1 MIEYFNDLSKKEIS
15 KFKAFVNS
23 PYLNP
28 NKQVV
33 KLFSYLRSRYPNIKD
48 SDLDKSVVF
57 KNLFPDK
64 SYNDESIRKLISDFN
79 KVFESFLIQ
88 TEFKTDIQQSNILL
102 LRSLRKRGIKKRFE
116 LILNET
122 TKLQKKQFSRD
133 EKFYANQVNLEHEYY
148 LYNFDKY
155 KFTYA
160 KCLQNKSE
168 NIDLNF
174 IFQKLHVFNEMLNN
188 QKSVGKTVLF
198 NKTFFD
204 DILIYMENNKKIIKT
219 SHPNLYIIYLQIMM
233 FTHLK
238 KEYMDELKTYLML
251 NEKKFSRSDNSVLPY
266 YYNYLVSFCLQKINK
281 GETGYRKDLFS
292 LYEKMLPKDLFLI
305 DNVINDYDFTSA
317 VNNILALNKPEWVES
332 FIEKYKKFI
341 EPAFAKDAYNLAKA
355 KIYFYR
361 KDFEKIF
368 PYLNSIVYKN
378 PNYYFNSK
386 FLLVRVYIETGNI
399 REAKYIIENLK
410 QYIREKN
417 ILTDEQI
424 TIIKTFNKYAIDLI
438 KIIQSNDKDKKGLTA
453 IFRKELDNE
462 KNFVP
467 NKTWFYSMTE
477 AKNKS

>member
-1 MIEYFNDLSKKEIS
+1 MGY
-15 KFKAFVNS
+15 
-23 PYLNP
+23 
-28 NKQVV
+28 
-33 KLFSYLRSRYPNIKD
+33 
-48 SDLDKSVVF
+48 
-57 KNLFPDK
+57 
-64 SYNDESIRKLISDFN
+64 

-116 LILNET
+116 LILNDT

-251 NEKKFSRSDNSVLPY
+251 NEKKFSRSDKSVLAY
-266 YYNYLVSFCLQKINK
+266 YYNYLVSFCLLKIKK

-292 LYEKMLPKDLFLI
+292 L
-305 DNVINDYDFTSA
+305 
-317 VNNILALNKPEWVES
+317 
-332 FIEKYKKFI
+332 
-341 EPAFAKDAYNLAKA
+341 
-355 KIYFYR
+355 
-361 KDFEKIF
+361 
-368 PYLNSIVYKN
+368 
-378 PNYYFNSK
+378 
-386 FLLVRVYIETGNI
+386 
-399 REAKYIIENLK
+399 
-410 QYIREKN
+410 
-417 ILTDEQI
+417 
-424 TIIKTFNKYAIDLI
+424 
-438 KIIQSNDKDKKGLTA
+438 
-453 IFRKELDNE
+453 
-462 KNFVP
+462 
-467 NKTWFYSMTE
+467 
-477 AKNKS
+477 